1 MHVNRPV
8 LEARVRGVN
17 RANAFANELYPKLV
31 ALFTP
36 LIGQKILK
44 ADGTLLA
51 KIQKQVD
58 DLGVLGRHEP
68 HVYRYNSP
76 YSLVYT
82 VKTCEDCN
90 GHAYYYETSVYV
102 AHLDNGVLTGLYDQ
116 DLRQTNYS
124 ADKVIAAREAYE
136 KAKKAADEAQ
146 SALHPFGEYDR

>member
-36 LIGQKILK
+36 FIGQKILK

-58 DLGVLGRHEP
+58 DLGILGPHEP
-68 HVYRYNSP
+68 HVYRYSSA

-82 VKTCEDCN
+82 VKTCEDFN
-90 GHAYYYETSVYV
+90 GHAYYHENSVYV
-102 AHLDNGVLTGLYDQ
+102 GHLDNGVLTGLYDQ
-116 DLRQTNYS
+116 NHRQTNYT
-124 ADKVIAAREAYE
+124 ADKVIAARQAYE
-136 KAKKAADEAQ
+136 KAKKAADEAEI
-146 SALHPFGEYDR
+146 ALHPFGEYDR